1 MRYKTHGS
9 GTSAVEVT
17 NVSVH
22 GLWLLLNE
30 QEVFLPFDKFP
41 WFQDAPIGKVV
52 HVELPSAQHLYWPE
66 LDVDLEVESILHPEQ
81 YPLVS
86 RVHEAGD
93 EYASHRRTAELDEQK
108 IDECVLALLQL
119 TLHDGVRAWK
129 GLDFQVMNRLFE
141 KGIYSTR
148 GATPNP
154 LSLPRKDWRG
164 RRNFLRNCFEE
175 KQLSEMSPD
184 LPRAP
189 LRGAQS
195 QKTTQ

>member
-141 KGIYSTR
+141 KGYI
-148 GATPNP
+148 
-154 LSLPRKDWRG
+154 LDPRSNTKSVVLTEEGLARSKELFKELF
-164 RRNFLRNCFEE
+164 RR
-175 KQLSEMSPD
+175 K
-184 LPRAP
+184 AI
-189 LRGAQS
+189 
-195 QKTTQ
+195 K